1 MRSSRLFGRRA
12 HEGQREVGAP
22 VLDFTVERFDYV
34 PVGAGNALLR
44 VTGVWASPPGA
55 VAPALVVEAS
65 DQVVQFDPLPDLPTA
80 AGAGSAGRRWRGGYA
95 VPTDLVSSDSRY
107 SLWWEGRSILLP
119 LPSGGLAD
127 SAETERNLE
136 ELAQVRRELEAERA
150 VRAELESGFAQLH
163 ENLAHAQQERD
174 EARAGLE
181 VRTAQL
187 AEAGRLGTQVARL
200 EAEVTTLT
208 ARVEE
213 AVAAIEQLRDERARL
228 QEEGSRATAELSQAI
243 ADRDARSAEHALLE
257 QELESVR
264 TAAAEASDRAATE
277 VSELQA
283 RLAEAQEEG
292 RTHEGRLAELQP
304 ALDERGELGA
314 SLTKAREV
322 VASQDTRI
330 SELEQR
336 LEATVAEH
344 EQAQARASQLEQDL
358 AVREEAVMELHR
370 LRVEAEQRAGE
381 LEQERDQSRETLRRT
396 LRERLWEVP
405 T

>member
-34 PVGAGNALLR
+34 PVDVGNTLLR
-44 VTGVWASPPGA
+44 VTGVWGSPPGA
-55 VAPALVVEAS
+55 VAPTLVVEAS
-65 DQVVQFDPLPDLPTA
+65 DQVVQFEPLPDLPTA

-95 VPTDLVSSDSRY
+95 VPTDLVTSASRY
-107 SLWWEGRSILLP
+107 SLWLGGASLLLP
-119 LPSGGLAD
+119 RPSGALPD

-150 VRAELESGFAQLH
+150 VRAELESGFAQLR
-163 ENLAHAQQERD
+163 ENLARAQQEHD
-174 EARAGLE
+174 EARAGLQA
-181 VRTAQL
+181 RTAQL
-187 AEAGRLGTQVARL
+187 AEAERLGTQVAGL
-200 EAEVTTLT
+200 EAEVATLT
-208 ARVEE
+208 ARVQE
-213 AVAAIEQLRDERARL
+213 AVAAIEQLRDERTRL
-228 QEEGSRATAELSQAI
+228 EEERSRALAELSQAI
-243 ADRDARSAEHALLE
+243 ADRDARSADNARLE

-304 ALDERGELGA
+304 ALDERGELEA

-322 VASQDTRI
+322 VQSQDTRI

-344 EQAQARASQLEQDL
+344 EQARERVSQ
-358 AVREEAVMELHR
+358 
-370 LRVEAEQRAGE
+370 

-396 LRERLWEVP
+396 LRERLWEVQ